1 MVYALYYQTAV
12 LLQHTIQYKTLD
24 MTRLGSSF
32 LCSNL
37 FLTRLQGGVGG
48 CRCALLRA
56 VINSWSISDSHEN
69 LVRSCCAFNYLDVF
83 LDFVWLQGYSV
94 SPSLW
99 VYGNLFVSLSLSFLF
114 QQDSSTLLESL
125 WLSFYFRFFI

>member
-1 MVYALYYQTAV
+1 VFSMFVSCPCFTGSV
-12 LLQHTIQYKTLD
+12 LLIGFVDGLRSILSDGSVVVAHNTIQDIRHDTPRFVL
-24 MTRLGSSF
+24 LVFQS
-32 LCSNL
+32 L
-37 FLTRLQGGVGG
+37 FDSLVGG

-114 QQDSSTLLESL
+114 
-125 WLSFYFRFFI
+125 